1 MSGLFVLAIFA
12 LVISFEMKRVHY
24 ISFLAILAFLLPS
37 CGPRKAPGPGTE
49 ATTDTAAANIE
60 LYLTSRESTDSTLC
74 NNAAMLET
82 DCGIEDFYFTL
93 KGNVLQ
99 RMYCKDEEE
108 IAWMTGKYRVG
119 DSGLICQMDKVYLLS
134 LSKTGDTTNYDRGRF
149 MELSS
154 KEPFML
160 QKSSCAGI
168 SFIKHYNEQQRLYA
182 QKNGRSSVYGR
193 IYFEQKDHEAQML
206 AELRKVKALS
216 GL

>member
-1 MSGLFVLAIFA
+1 
-12 LVISFEMKRVHY
+12 MKRVHY
-24 ISFLAILAFLLPS
+24 ISFLVILAFSLPS
-37 CGPRKAPGPGTE
+37 CGPEKAPEQKADEPAE
-49 ATTDTAAANIE
+49 AAQANVEI
-60 LYLTSRESTDSTLC
+60 YLTSRESTDSTLC
-74 NNAAMLET
+74 NKAAMLET

-93 KGNVLQ
+93 KGNVIQ
-99 RMYCKDEEE
+99 RMYCKGEEE

-119 DSGLICQMDKVYLLS
+119 DSGLICQMDKVYILS
-134 LSKTGDTTNYDRGRF
+134 LSKTGDSTNFNRGRF

-160 QKSSCAGI
+160 QKSSCGGI
-168 SFIKHYNEQQRLYA
+168 SFIKPYNEQQRLYA

-193 IYFEQKDHEAQML
+193 IYFDQKEHEAQML